1 MNINIVTAIEKY
13 VFISSG
19 KILQFLYRYEAVI
32 ILPISRVVPIMMM
45 GQNDAENI
53 AANPVI
59 AYHADTNESVIP
71 VKIANDLSILGFSFI

>member
-1 MNINIVTAIEKY
+1 MNINIATATEKY

-19 KILQFLYRYEAVI
+19 KILQFRYRYEAVI
-32 ILPISRVVPIMMM
+32 ILPISRVVPIITI

-53 AANPVI
+53 AANPVM

-71 VKIANDLSILGFSFI
+71 VKIANERSVLIFSFI